1 MPFGL
6 SLSTLGNLGR
16 VASRGVEQHA
26 QKRQGDADREL
37 TRDLLTA
44 TVKGDVEE
52 LRGKLGQGYYGN
64 ATPQLLNTASSTV
77 SKMMQIKRTEER
89 EIASDI
95 RIRASDIF
103 TMAKKYMDTGN
114 YTWPEAQEAA
124 TEDYEN
130 LTTPGYTPKAPTGKR
145 LIEENFKALSGLRG
159 EELEEEKAKLAT
171 AIREAHEQRD
181 INPDEYEKYMQLLQG
196 RDQGFGY
203 GVGKAIG
210 GIGSLVAGFAAS
222 RPGEWIEGF
231 GKGITQS
238 APVAPQ
244 RTGRRGGR

>member
-26 QKRQGDADREL
+26 QKGQEDADREL

-77 SKMMQIKRTEER
+77 SQMMQIKRGEQRER
-89 EIASDI
+89 ASDI
-95 RIRASDIF
+95 R
-103 TMAKKYMDTGN
+103 TMAKQYMETGD

-124 TEDYEN
+124 TEAYEN

-145 LIEENFKALSGLRG
+145 LIEDNFEALSGFRG

-171 AIREAHEQRD
+171 AIREAHEQGD
-181 INPDEYEKYMQLLQG
+181 IKPDEYEKYMKQLQE

-222 RPGEWIEGF
+222 RPGEIFESF
-231 GKGITQS
+231 GKGFTQS
-238 APVAPQ
+238 APVAPP
-244 RTGRRGGR
+244 RRGGR